1 MVTHC
6 FQILKQYHLS
16 RFKIGISCQIIRN
29 YPFLKSLK
37 SRRLNFWNCWEKRF
51 PNESWTT
58 YFDYIEMGPRLIPEQ
73 VVVQN
78 FVTTIYYIL
87 LKKQDRP
94 GLEVIRVHSQ
104 TQNQVKWLA
113 TCGHLAAS
121 SQPFRFIAD
130 FIGLPYFSG
139 FPSGLKSHVLI
150 SHDFLSQS
158 KFGPLPRD
166 REAMCSRPASKHQ
179 KKFCFVSKQ
188 ACIYCIRSE
197 D

>member
-1 MVTHC
+1 MQVIVLFADINDIIHGWTINTVIFPKAC
-6 FQILKQYHLS
+6 NEYYSLLS
-16 RFKIGISCQIIRN
+16 TFLWIIKEDNSCGAIRGAKRKYLIGFRTFHICSQVSSDNDCI
-29 YPFLKSLK
+29 YPYNLIAGSLSNVK
-37 SRRLNFWNCWEKRF
+37 DGDKTDVNLQLN
-51 PNESWTT
+51 
-58 YFDYIEMGPRLIPEQ
+58 
-73 VVVQN
+73 
-78 FVTTIYYIL
+78 
-87 LKKQDRP
+87 
-94 GLEVIRVHSQ
+94 
-104 TQNQVKWLA
+104 
-113 TCGHLAAS
+113 
-121 SQPFRFIAD
+121 IAD